1 MRVAIDA
8 MGGDLAP
15 VEQIRGALAARRF
28 LGPDDKIVLVGHQ
41 TQIKQH
47 MRGHHRWEEFIE
59 IRHAEEIVG
68 MDEPPVETLRA
79 KPNSSL
85 AVMAEMHR
93 DGEVDACISAGNTGA
108 FVAAAQMRLRRLR
121 NVHRPGIAIVT
132 PTFEGPVAICD
143 VGANV
148 NCRPQHLHQYA
159 TMASIYLDAV
169 CGISDPRVALLSVG
183 QENAKGNELV
193 KRTHELLRNDQKIRF
208 VGNLEGRDL
217 FRGVCDL
224 MVCDGFVG
232 NVVLKLVEGMAE
244 NVIMGLLRELTGS
257 LKGAWT
263 LLGAKIKKTAKKIL
277 TKYDFNEYGGA
288 PLLGV
293 NGICI
298 ICHGASRYRGI
309 MNAVAAAK
317 NFARYHVNEKITE
330 RLSAEQET
338 ANDQEG

>member
-1 MRVAIDA
+1 MRIGVDA

-15 VEQIRGALAARRF
+15 VEQIKGALAARKR
-28 LGPDDKIVLVGHQ
+28 LAADDKIVLIGHK
-41 TQIKQH
+41 TQIRQH
-47 MRGHHRWEEFIE
+47 LRGFHRWEDFLE
-59 IRHAEEIVG
+59 IHHAEDIIG
-68 MDEPPVETLRA
+68 MDEPPVETLRE

-93 DGEVDACISAGNTGA
+93 SGELDACISAGNTGA

-121 NVHRPGIAIVT
+121 GAHRPGIAIIT
-132 PTFEGPVAICD
+132 PTFKGPVAICD

-148 NCRPQHLHQYA
+148 NCRPRHLHQYG

-169 CGISDPRVALLSVG
+169 CGTKDPRVALLSVG
-183 QENAKGNELV
+183 QEDAKGNELV
-193 KRTHELLRNDQKIRF
+193 RRTHELFRSDPKMRF
-208 VGNLEGRDL
+208 VGNVEGRDL

-224 MVCDGFVG
+224 IVCDGFVG

-244 NVIMGLLRELTGS
+244 SVITGLTKELTGP
-257 LKGAWT
+257 LKGAWG
-263 LLGAKIKKTAKKIL
+263 LLGGKIKKTAKAIL

-298 ICHGASRYRGI
+298 ICHGASDYRGI
-309 MNAVAAAK
+309 MNAVAVAK
-317 NFARYHVNEKITE
+317 NFAEHRVNEKITE
-330 RLSAEQET
+330 RLSAKQEMS
-338 ANDQEG
+338 NG